1 MKPGEVCYIKATYV
15 PQHHDGNMIRC
26 ITADTGAV
34 IWASPDEVKTA
45 DDIIV
50 SSNIIRIDSHV
61 NMA

>member
-1 MKPGEVCYIKATYV
+1 MKPGEACYIKCTYV
-15 PQHHDGNMIRC
+15 PQSHDGNMIRC
-26 ITADTGAV
+26 VTAETGSV

-50 SSNIIRIDSHV
+50 SANVIRIDRGF

>member
-15 PQHHDGNMIRC
+15 PQYHDGNMIRC

>member
-1 MKPGEVCYIKATYV
+1 
-15 PQHHDGNMIRC
+15 MIRC

-50 SSNIIRIDSHV
+50 SSNIIRIDRGF

>member
-1 MKPGEVCYIKATYV
+1 MKPGEVCYIKCTYV
-15 PQHHDGNMIRC
+15 PQQHDGNMIRC

>member
-1 MKPGEVCYIKATYV
+1 MKPGEVIYIKATYV

-26 ITADTGAV
+26 VTADTGSV
-34 IWASPDEVKTA
+34 IWASPEEVKTA

>member
-1 MKPGEVCYIKATYV
+1 MKPGDVIYIKATYV

-26 ITADTGAV
+26 ITSDTGSV
-34 IWASPDEVKTA
+34 IWASPEEVKTA

>member
-1 MKPGEVCYIKATYV
+1 MKPGEVCYIKCTYV
-15 PQHHDGNMIRC
+15 PQYHDGNMIRC

-34 IWASPDEVKTA
+34 IWASPEEVKTA

>member
-1 MKPGEVCYIKATYV
+1 MKPGDVIYIKATYV

-34 IWASPDEVKTA
+34 IWASPEEVKTA

>member
-50 SSNIIRIDSHV
+50 SSNIIRIDRGF

>member
-34 IWASPDEVKTA
+34 IWASPEEVKTV
-45 DDIIV
+45 DDIV
-50 SSNIIRIDSHV
+50 ASANIIRIDSHV

>member
-26 ITADTGAV
+26 ITSDTGSV
-34 IWASPDEVKTA
+34 IWASPEEVKTV
-45 DDIIV
+45 DDIV
-50 SSNIIRIDSHV
+50 AGANIIRIDRGF

>member
-1 MKPGEVCYIKATYV
+1 MKPGETCYIKCTYV